1 MADKLGTIKLLLGV
15 GIVLML
21 GWFIVFSL
29 APASILASLALL
41 ETKGFFLRMFGI
53 FPLSWA
59 VLYLLARKDL
69 EKNLAI
75 IKGGIVTG
83 FFMIL
88 AALIYAFAV
97 NAALGWFIWL
107 SIVVLFVF
115 NVLLVVFKPKSA

>member
-21 GWFIVFSL
+21 VWFIVFSL
-29 APASILASLALL
+29 APAAILASLALI
-41 ETKGFFLRMFGI
+41 ETEGFFLRMFGI

-59 VLYLLARKDL
+59 VLYFFASKDP
-69 EKNLAI
+69 EKNLAL

-83 FFMIL
+83 VFMII
-88 AALIYAFAV
+88 AVLIYAFTV

-107 SIVVLFVF
+107 STAVLFIF
-115 NVLLVVFKPKSA
+115 NVLIFISKPKSA

>member
-21 GWFIVFSL
+21 GWFIIFSL
-29 APASILASLALL
+29 VPASILASLALL

-59 VLYLLARKDL
+59 VLYLLARKDA

-88 AALIYAFAV
+88 AALIYALAV

-107 SIVVLFVF
+107 SIAVLFVF